1 MGAEEKA
8 EALKLICIKFH
19 SDKQLGIHWCS
30 DPGRWCQ
37 LPEGQKWPLPEA
49 AAARSWS
56 RSLRLLNLLLGRC
69 VLHLLGA
76 HVDGGARHSGHD
88 PAEKES
94 SGRSRPKRVLTGL
107 QESK

>member
-1 MGAEEKA
+1 MTKSWEFAGVLTLEGGASRQRA
-8 EALKLICIKFH
+8 
-19 SDKQLGIHWCS
+19 G
-30 DPGRWCQ
+30 P
-37 LPEGQKWPLPEA
+37 KWPLPEA

-76 HVDGGARHSGHD
+76 HVDGGGRHSGHD

-94 SGRSRPKRVLTGL
+94 SGRSRPKRVLIGFY
-107 QESK
+107 